1 MKPCGDPIDAAI
13 LADYWLGVLPAAE
26 EESVEEHLLQCDAC
40 GDRLREIIALADAV
54 RQIAREGSLQMV
66 VSEAFLRQAA
76 LDGLQIREY
85 APPAGG
91 SVQCTITTEDD
102 LLIGRLA
109 ADLSATKRVDVE
121 LCRQDGSLL
130 ARAEDIPFRATQ
142 QGSVFMQQSSVYAKA
157 APTET
162 LVVKMIAVD
171 EKEGDRL
178 LGEYTFHHTRT
189 IPGPAGWQESGA

>member
-1 MKPCGDPIDAAI
+1 MSMCGDPIDAAI

-26 EESVEEHLLQCDAC
+26 EEFLEEHLLQCDTC

-54 RQIAREGSLQMV
+54 RQIAREGTLSMVLSEEFLQRAAG
-66 VSEAFLRQAA
+66 EGLRV
-76 LDGLQIREY
+76 REY

-91 SVQCTITTEDD
+91 SVQCTITAEDD

-109 ADLSATKRVDVE
+109 ADLSLAKRVDVVMYGP
-121 LCRQDGSLL
+121 DGVEM
-130 ARAEDIPFRATQ
+130 ARAEDVPFRPDSGA
-142 QGSVFMQQSSVYAKA
+142 VLLQQSSAYAKA

-171 EKEGDRL
+171 EKESDRL

-189 IPGPAGWQESGA
+189 LPGPGGW